1 MIGAMAELGLDMT
14 ALADVL
20 ASSGLPC
27 HIETQKVTRGGL
39 QGTAV
44 GIQPRS
50 MEAMDFQASR
60 DIFERAPVEDTVRRG
75 AIGSLNLLHS
85 VFRDGSLP
93 AVTVAVLLCVSFGAA
108 ELGRDGCLAG
118 LLPWSLSG
126 EGVEPGTAEILCGR
140 PVTLVRGEAR
150 VTVAGALGHA
160 VFAGRAGAGRSV
172 LQGKRSR
179 FRNRLRC
186 LCGNDAS

>member
-1 MIGAMAELGLDMT
+1 MKLFLQTKNGADGLPMIGAMAELGLDMT

-75 AIGSLNLLHS
+75 RYRKSEPSSQRFQRWFTARRNCGSPSMRFL
-85 VFRDGSLP
+85 RD
-93 AVTVAVLLCVSFGAA
+93 C
-108 ELGRDGCLAG
+108 
-118 LLPWSLSG
+118 
-126 EGVEPGTAEILCGR
+126 
-140 PVTLVRGEAR
+140 
-150 VTVAGALGHA
+150 
-160 VFAGRAGAGRSV
+160 
-172 LQGKRSR
+172 
-179 FRNRLRC
+179 
-186 LCGNDAS
+186 